1 MLRYERIASGSSASA
16 ATVIT
21 QSPHG
26 AWPLTNARRR
36 TTISAANASVAA
48 QNSTPKKLF
57 GSTGNHSSIRIA
69 IERAVESITK
79 R

>member
-1 MLRYERIASGSSASA
+1 M
-16 ATVIT
+16 IT

-26 AWPLTNARRR
+26 AWPPMNARRR

-48 QNSTPKKLF
+48 QNSTPKKLS
-57 GSTGNHSSIRIA
+57 GSTGNHSSIRTA
-69 IERAVESITK
+69 IERAVDSMTK